1 MVFLQVDQC
10 KASCGNYKGYKDE
23 CILNDPQFEACMN
36 IVNLEQA
43 FEAKLQMM
51 LNIDEARQCS
61 LARVSGE
68 EINRDD

>member
-1 MVFLQVDQC
+1 MEIARGHKVGL
-10 KASCGNYKGYKDE
+10 SCIGSPLE
-23 CILNDPQFEACMN
+23 VCIFV
-36 IVNLEQA
+36 VNLEQA
-43 FEAKLQMM
+43 FEEELQII